1 MTPAQAAL
9 KRGFDFLAAL
19 FGLVALSWLILI
31 CWVLASIDTRSNG
44 FFRQQRVGRHGR
56 LFRIVK
62 IKTMRT
68 SSRTGGGGHSAANPS
83 GTSAGTITVRGDDRV
98 TRLGAFLRRFKL
110 DEIPQLWNVL
120 IGKMSMVGP
129 RPDVQGYADQ
139 LQGEHRRLLELRPG
153 ITGPASLHFRNEEEM
168 LAAADDP
175 NAYNDEIIWPEK
187 VRINLHYLD
196 HYRFGTDLRLIWTTV
211 FSS

>member
-31 CWVLASIDTRSNG
+31 CWILASIDTRSNG

-68 SSRTGGGGHSAANPS
+68 RP
-83 GTSAGTITVRGDDRV
+83 SAGTSVTVRGDDRV

-129 RPDVQGYADQ
+129 RPDVPGYADQ
-139 LQGEHRRLLELRPG
+139 LQGDHRRLLELRPG
-153 ITGPASLHFRNEEEM
+153 ITGPASLHFRNEEEL

-175 NAYNDEIIWPEK
+175 QSFNDKVIWPEK
-187 VRINLHYLD
+187 VRLNLYYLD
-196 HYRFGTDLRLIWTTV
+196 HYRFGTDLKLIWATV
-211 FSS
+211 FSK